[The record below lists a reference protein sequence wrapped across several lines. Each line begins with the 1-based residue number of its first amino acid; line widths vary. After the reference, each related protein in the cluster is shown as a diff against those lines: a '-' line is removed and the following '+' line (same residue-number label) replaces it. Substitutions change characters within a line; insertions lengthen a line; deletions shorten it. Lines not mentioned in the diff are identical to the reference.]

1 MLPMVNEAD
10 AMSAELDKKVKFEL
24 ALVSPQAR
32 GLKEGK
38 TEVQQCSLLFC
49 GIFAITRLSI
59 VRSNSKGFNQ
69 CCCQHYCPISSLL
82 TPIIC
87 NFDWGWNEIL
97 SNIIMLLYKWL
108 FMLVVMYVYS
118 MVKQYTWV
126 LNMRKNDLP
135 L

>member
-1 MLPMVNEAD
+1 MVNEAD

-49 GIFAITRLSI
+49 GIFTVSRLSI

-69 CCCQHYCPISSLL
+69 TRCQVNCTVSSML
-82 TPIIC
+82 THIIR
-87 NFDWGWNEIL
+87 NFD
-97 SNIIMLLYKWL
+97 
-108 FMLVVMYVYS
+108 
-118 MVKQYTWV
+118 
-126 LNMRKNDLP
+126 
-135 L
+135 

>member
-38 TEVQQCSLLFC
+38 TEVQLCSLLFC

-59 VRSNSKGFNQ
+59 VRSNSKGFIFNVVVSIIVLYLQ
-69 CCCQHYCPISSLL
+69 CFKHSLYVILIEDEIKFCQTSSCYCKSGYL
-82 TPIIC
+82 C
-87 NFDWGWNEIL
+87 
-97 SNIIMLLYKWL
+97 
-108 FMLVVMYVYS
+108 
-118 MVKQYTWV
+118 
-126 LNMRKNDLP
+126 
-135 L
+135 

>member
-82 TPIIC
+82 TPIMIEDGMKFC
-87 NFDWGWNEIL
+87 QI
-97 SNIIMLLYKWL
+97 SSC
-108 FMLVVMYVYS
+108 YS
-118 MVKQYTWV
+118 KFGC
-126 LNMRKNDLP
+126 LC
-135 L
+135 

>member
-1 MLPMVNEAD
+1 MVNEAD

-49 GIFAITRLSI
+49 GIFTISRLSI

-69 CCCQHYCPISSLL
+69 TRCQVDCPVSSML
-82 TPIIC
+82 THILC
-87 NFDWGWNEIL
+87 NFD
-97 SNIIMLLYKWL
+97 
-108 FMLVVMYVYS
+108 
-118 MVKQYTWV
+118 
-126 LNMRKNDLP
+126 
-135 L
+135 

>member
-82 TPIIC
+82 TPIKC
-87 NFDWGWNEIL
+87 NFD
-97 SNIIMLLYKWL
+97 
-108 FMLVVMYVYS
+108 
-118 MVKQYTWV
+118 
-126 LNMRKNDLP
+126 
-135 L
+135 

>member
-59 VRSNSKGFNQ
+59 VTSNSKGN
-69 CCCQHYCPISSLL
+69 SS
-82 TPIIC
+82 
-87 NFDWGWNEIL
+87 
-97 SNIIMLLYKWL
+97 MLLSALLSYIVIVNTHY
-108 FMLVVMYVYS
+108 M
-118 MVKQYTWV
+118 
-126 LNMRKNDLP
+126 
-135 L
+135 

>member
-1 MLPMVNEAD
+1 MTLRLIKVLTLTSGHWLLSDKIHVYGAIKFFSVDDLILQEDVIQMLPMVNEAD

-69 CCCQHYCPISSLL
+69 CCCQHYCPISSL
-82 TPIIC
+82 
-87 NFDWGWNEIL
+87 
-97 SNIIMLLYKWL
+97 
-108 FMLVVMYVYS
+108 
-118 MVKQYTWV
+118 
-126 LNMRKNDLP
+126 
-135 L
+135 

>member
-1 MLPMVNEAD
+1 MYRAIKFFSVDDLILQEDVIQMLPMVNEAD

-82 TPIIC
+82 TPIIY
-87 NFDWGWNEIL
+87 FD
-97 SNIIMLLYKWL
+97 
-108 FMLVVMYVYS
+108 
-118 MVKQYTWV
+118 
-126 LNMRKNDLP
+126 
-135 L
+135 

>member
-69 CCCQHYCPISSLL
+69 CCCQHYCPILSLL

-87 NFDWGWNEIL
+87 IL
-97 SNIIMLLYKWL
+97 IEDGMKFCQISSC
-108 FMLVVMYVYS
+108 YS
-118 MVKQYTWV
+118 KFGC
-126 LNMRKNDLP
+126 LC
-135 L
+135 